1 MNDTNKKNSK
11 KIVRLEDCMLSW
23 PPIPTY
29 EAFNRDKLIK
39 TADRDELIKAADS
52 VDEIFFAVSEDTR
65 KDFNMSTECYTR
77 YLMRRIGGPIANDN
91 GEGMLWVLLHM
102 NRTYYLYRDFK
113 SIRVIK
119 AALKLRDDYQQFFK
133 ENNVEDPEL
142 CLSGVNEIYP
152 TILEVF
158 IAVAEYKSSDIGK
171 TRSTF
176 KHMLNNLSLYDIA
189 TYNELERHLNN
200 FVFGLYGFD
209 GTGDNVFT
217 FPNFDIRGMDLFDQK
232 KKYLK
237 IVKKK
242 IEEVANALLGGDK
255 NETDQ

>member
-1 MNDTNKKNSK
+1 MNDT
-11 KIVRLEDCMLSW
+11 R
-23 PPIPTY
+23 
-29 EAFNRDKLIK
+29 K
-39 TADRDELIKAADS
+39 TLNRDELIKAADS
-52 VDEIFFAVSEDTR
+52 VDKIFFAVSEDTR

-77 YLMRRIGGPIANDN
+77 YLMQRIGGPIANGS
-91 GEGMLWVLLHM
+91 GEGMFWVLLHM

-119 AALKLRDDYQQFFK
+119 AALELRDDYQRFSK
-133 ENNVEDPEL
+133 GYNIEDSEL

-158 IAVAEYKSSDIGK
+158 VAVAEYKSSDIGK

-217 FPNFDIRGMDLFDQK
+217 FPNSDIRSMDLFDQK

-237 IVKKK
+237 EVKKK
-242 IEEVANALLGGDK
+242 IEEVTNVLSGGYK
-255 NETDQ
+255 NENDE